1 MDCGAYFGL
10 VVLSLCIGQARSAL
24 SRDGGKDYLEN
35 KPIWKTSPSGKQTSP
50 SGKQT
55 SPSGKQAIQGP

>member
-35 KPIWKTSPSGKQTSP
+35 KPIWKTSNTRKQT
-50 SGKQT
+50 KKEKKKKIKT
-55 SPSGKQAIQGP
+55 KKK